1 MTMAANRLF
10 IDTNILVSAIVPE
23 SPRYFHAQ
31 GVLERVAA
39 SDFETWISRQV
50 LREFL
55 SSMSRHYTTPR
66 RFSTPELLA
75 AAGQL
80 EQQYFVAE
88 DHGLVTQQLLFLLD
102 KVPSGGKQIHDANI
116 VLDKV
121 PSGGKQIH
129 DANIVATMLAY
140 DIPQLLTYNH
150 DDFQRFAGFV
160 RFSDSV

>member
-75 AAGQL
+75 AAGL
-80 EQQYFVAE
+80 GYLWIWWRTDRRWPALSSC
-88 DHGLVTQQLLFLLD
+88 G
-102 KVPSGGKQIHDANI
+102 
-116 VLDKV
+116 
-121 PSGGKQIH
+121 
-129 DANIVATMLAY
+129 Y
-140 DIPQLLTYNH
+140 
-150 DDFQRFAGFV
+150 
-160 RFSDSV
+160 

>member
-1 MTMAANRLF
+1 MMAANRLF

-31 GVLERVAA
+31 GVLERVAS
-39 SDFETWISRQV
+39 SDIEAWISRQV

-55 SSMSRHYTTPR
+55 ASMSRHYTTPR
-66 RFSTPELLA
+66 HFSTGALLTA
-75 AAGQL
+75 AEQL

-88 DHGLVTQQLLFLLD
+88 DHGLVTQQLLVLLD
-102 KVPSGGKQIHDANI
+102 R
-116 VLDKV
+116 V

-140 DIPQLLTYNH
+140 DIPQLLTYNF

-160 RFSDSV
+160 RFAESIH

>member
-1 MTMAANRLF
+1 MMAANRLF

-31 GVLERVAA
+31 GVLERVAS
-39 SDFETWISRQV
+39 SDTEAWISRQV

-55 SSMSRHYTTPR
+55 ASMSRHYTTPR
-66 RFSTPELLA
+66 RFSTAALLIA
-75 AAGQL
+75 AEQL

-88 DHGLVTQQLLFLLD
+88 DHGLVTQQLLVLLD
-102 KVPSGGKQIHDANI
+102 R
-116 VLDKV
+116 V

-140 DIPQLLTYNH
+140 DIPQLLTYNF

-160 RFSDSV
+160 RFAESVN

>member
-102 KVPSGGKQIHDANI
+102 KVPSGGKQIHDANF
-116 VLDKV
+116 
-121 PSGGKQIH
+121 
-129 DANIVATMLAY
+129 VATMLAY